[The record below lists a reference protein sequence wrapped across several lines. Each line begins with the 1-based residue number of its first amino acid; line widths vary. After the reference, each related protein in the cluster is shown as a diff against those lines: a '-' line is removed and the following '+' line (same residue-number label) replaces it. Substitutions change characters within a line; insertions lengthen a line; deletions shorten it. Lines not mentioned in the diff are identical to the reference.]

1 MDVRFRPLVWTGP
14 RTPVAK
20 RRSHAVFKAGWSDTL
35 AKLEDELAKLKATE
49 IIIEADF
56 GESDIRLD
64 GWPRAGARPVF
75 QGIKVS
81 FNTPNMGRLEYA
93 TDTHD
98 WWQANVRAIALSLE
112 ALRAVDR
119 YGTTSG
125 RQQYTGFKAIEA
137 RPLSSFT
144 TRELAVE
151 WIANLF
157 SEPQQANVKQVLSHT
172 NNHISAEQKTV
183 LRNAMFK
190 VHPDHGGSTEM
201 MNLMAMAE
209 KALGF
214 KE

>member
-1 MDVRFRPLVWTGP
+1 
-14 RTPVAK
+14 
-20 RRSHAVFKAGWSDTL
+20 VFKSGWTDTL
-35 AKLEDELAKLKATE
+35 YKLEEELAHLKATE

-56 GESDIRLD
+56 SEGQIRLD
-64 GWPRAGARPVF
+64 GWPRNDARPVF
-75 QGIKVS
+75 EGVKIS
-81 FNTPNMGRLEYA
+81 FNLPKVGRVEYA
-93 TDTHD
+93 TDAY
-98 WWQANVRAIALSLE
+98 WKWQSNVRAIAMGLT

-119 YGTTSG
+119 YGITSG
-125 RQQYTGFKAIEA
+125 HQQYTGFKSIEA

-157 SEPQQANVKQVLSHT
+157 SGPQQANVKQVLSHT